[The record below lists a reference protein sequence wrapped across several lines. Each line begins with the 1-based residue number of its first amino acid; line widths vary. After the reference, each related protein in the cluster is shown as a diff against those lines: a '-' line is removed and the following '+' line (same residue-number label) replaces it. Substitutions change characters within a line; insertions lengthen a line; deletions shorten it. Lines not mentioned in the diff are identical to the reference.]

1 MSNVNGLVQVV
12 TIMQQ
17 KLKEWFDY
25 ITNPKATEF
34 DPLFVICT
42 FLNLAYH
49 DILDEDTNNS
59 L

>member
-12 TIMQQ
+12 TIMHQE
-17 KLKEWFDY
+17 LKECFDY
-25 ITNPKATEF
+25 ITNPKATQF

-49 DILDEDTNNS
+49 DILDGHK
-59 L
+59 